1 MWCIQ
6 DPLSLQESWD
16 LAQGQR
22 ELGTVLRGRWKCHYT
37 TSLPTPPIRYPNR
50 ENVLDYILELIS
62 APFPLSGWICCL
74 CSLEM
79 AFLVQL
85 GSYRITIWCSE
96 STPMLNQTFLQL
108 SLLPEQDI
116 QTRYSL
122 CFTHSNQLFLGQ
134 GLSLNHSIVQLT
146 ILLPWN
152 HVIGY
157 LGEFARLVKVGILNW
172 RHKTPPKKCHQQT
185 RLWDFGDNIFCTAT
199 ISQS

>member
-96 STPMLNQTFLQL
+96 SSLDFCLQL
-108 SLLPEQDI
+108 HKFRLER
-116 QTRYSL
+116 T
-122 CFTHSNQLFLGQ
+122 LFLLQRKQ
-134 GLSLNHSIVQLT
+134 GEDISATNLGKSRCRMFDCGTGHLSFFLGGFQNVGHSFLT
-146 ILLPWN
+146 TMYFLRMNKRQP
-152 HVIGY
+152 
-157 LGEFARLVKVGILNW
+157 
-172 RHKTPPKKCHQQT
+172 THQYFFVSI
-185 RLWDFGDNIFCTAT
+185 RSL
-199 ISQS
+199 